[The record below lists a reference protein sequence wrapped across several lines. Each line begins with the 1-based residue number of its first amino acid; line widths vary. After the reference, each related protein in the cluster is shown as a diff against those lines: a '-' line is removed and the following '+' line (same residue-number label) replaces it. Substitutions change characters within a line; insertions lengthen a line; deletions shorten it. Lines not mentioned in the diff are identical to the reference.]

1 MVLMSALNE
10 LPSKELFEQAAIE
23 LAIDPAMVEKD
34 WYVTQVLTLMANL
47 NLPGYK
53 IVFSG
58 GTSLSKAFG
67 LIKRFSEDVDFKVI
81 SNQEPQSRKTLSDFK
96 NAVVT
101 ALKDAGFSINPEN
114 IKARDGNKFFSI
126 EIDYPSRF
134 DQITGLRPHIQ
145 LEISVHSPE
154 LPPIHRPVQSLL
166 GSLKKEAA
174 EVESI
179 ACIDPLE
186 TAADKLSAL
195 VWRLPRQDF
204 EAQSHDRSLVR
215 HIHDLA
221 ALEARVGKDAKF
233 RELTVAALQ
242 RDDHRN
248 KEISGFSD
256 EAKLNRLLDS
266 LSKDYKK
273 YRVEYDTFVRSVSYD
288 MDDAVPDFDAA
299 LGSVRRLIEFVLAS
313 REGRY

>member
-1 MVLMSALNE
+1 MVLMLVLKE
-10 LPSKELFEQAAIE
+10 LPSRELFEQAAIE

-34 WYVTQVLTLMANL
+34 WYITQVLTLMANL

-53 IVFSG
+53 IIFSG

-81 SNQEPQSRKTLSDFK
+81 SYSQPQNRKALSFLK
-96 NAVVT
+96 NTVVT
-101 ALKDAGFSINPEN
+101 ALKDAGISINPEN

-126 EIDYPSRF
+126 EINYLSRF
-134 DQITGLRPHIQ
+134 DQMSGLRPHIQ
-145 LEISVHSPE
+145 LEISVHSLE
-154 LPPIHRPVQSLL
+154 LPPIHRQVQSLL

-179 ACIDPLE
+179 ACVDPLE

-195 VWRLPRQDF
+195 VWRLPRQYF
-204 EAQSHDRSLVR
+204 EVPNQDRSLVR

-233 RELTVAALQ
+233 RELVVVALQ

-248 KEISGFSD
+248 KEISGYSD
-256 EAKLNRLLDS
+256 EAKFNRLLES
-266 LSKDYKK
+266 LSKDYKR
-273 YRVEYDTFVRSVSYD
+273 YHAEYNTFVRSVSYG
-288 MDDAVPDFDAA
+288 MDDTVPDFDDA
-299 LGSVRRLIEFVLAS
+299 LGYLRRLIEFVLDTT
-313 REGRY
+313 